1 MDKRLRPVNAPD
13 IVKKG
18 DKREQGEVL
27 HGLLT
32 QVFDKLNS
40 IPSKK
45 RLEKTKA
52 GIYPI
57 KRSYEKKKSKFRI
70 PTTAEINLGRPIS
83 FPEDRMQLLKD
94 VEDFWVRIDTGETDL
109 FGGHADSYRIVV
121 GQHDNQFSI
130 QLGRGLFSK
139 HLSDYPTILELVITD
154 TGKVQ
159 LGENTRKDWL
169 VGENV
174 QGLLSAITSIT
185 TDFVPVMVD
194 GFAEDVKPAFRI
206 REPQKIQ
213 EALQILEDLTADP
226 EFDSQLQALF
236 SLGSRGRK

>member
-1 MDKRLRPVNAPD
+1 MDKSLRPVNTTD
-13 IVKKG
+13 TLKKG
-18 DKREQGEVL
+18 EKREQGEVL

-32 QVFDKLNS
+32 KVFDELNS
-40 IPSKK
+40 IPSKR

-70 PTTAEINLGRPIS
+70 PTTAEINLGRPFS

-94 VEDFWVRIDTGETDL
+94 VEDFWVQINTGETSM

-121 GQHDNQFSI
+121 GQHENQFSI
-130 QLGRGLFSK
+130 QLGRGQFSK
-139 HLSDYPTILELVITD
+139 TPFDYPTILEIVITD
-154 TGKVQ
+154 KGKVQ

-174 QGLLSAITSIT
+174 QGLLSAITNIT
-185 TDFVPVMVD
+185 TDFLPVLVD
-194 GFAEDVKPAFRI
+194 GFAEDVKPAFRF

-236 SLGSRGRK
+236 SLGTKNRI

>member
-1 MDKRLRPVNAPD
+1 MDKRLRPINTPD
-13 IVKKG
+13 IVKKR

-32 QVFDKLNS
+32 EVFDKLNS

-57 KRSYEKKKSKFRI
+57 KRSYKKNKSKFRI

-94 VEDFWVRIDTGETDL
+94 VEDFWVQINTGETDM

-121 GQHDNQFSI
+121 GQHENQFNI
-130 QLGRGLFSK
+130 QLGRGQFSRTPF
-139 HLSDYPTILELVITD
+139 DYPTILELVVTD

-174 QGLLSAITSIT
+174 QGLLSAITDIT
-185 TDFVPVMVD
+185 TDFVPVLVD
-194 GFAEDVKPAFRI
+194 GFAEDVKPAFHF

-213 EALQILEDLTADP
+213 EALQILENLTADP